1 MLRALTWL
9 AALGGC
15 WFAAGS
21 AGPAVSHAAGPVLF
35 GVIAL
40 VVFTGFWWF
49 TMWFLLAGRMSWG
62 DLFPA
67 AVATAVFWVGLE
79 AVFSAVFSGM
89 VIANDDKYG
98 PIGIMFPC
106 CPG

>member
-1 MLRALTWL
+1 VVHDVVSAGREDV
-9 AALGGC
+9 LGG
-15 WFAAGS
+15 
-21 AGPAVSHAAGPVLF
+21 PV
-35 GVIAL
+35 
-40 VVFTGFWWF
+40 
-49 TMWFLLAGRMSWG
+49 
-62 DLFPA
+62 PA

-98 PIGIMFPC
+98 PIGIMFSC